1 MPEVY
6 VDQRAMMDKNQQ
18 LDTYVDQI
26 KYYRDMRNKQ
36 YRQGFQGRVF
46 TTADIQKKIDD
57 ETRFRNNATAA
68 GKGDSER
75 WGIRA
80 LELTN

>member
-1 MPEVY
+1 M
-6 VDQRAMMDKNQQ
+6 KN
-18 LDTYVDQI
+18 
-26 KYYRDMRNKQ
+26 NQ
-36 YRQGFQGRVF
+36 YRQGFLGRIF

-57 ETRFRNNATAA
+57 ETRWKNNAQAA

-80 LELTN
+80 LELTNQFRA